1 MGIRNAGTI
10 IKEARL
16 RAGLI
21 QEQMSFGIC
30 SLVSLCNIEN
40 GKLGVSSSTF
50 QALMKRAGEPSAAYP
65 LFKNRKD
72 FDAYML
78 LKNVRLYTEKNC
90 LLLAYDELFKLKQS
104 NYGGNKLYYQEA
116 LYFYA
121 RIKYLTYDSD
131 YSELLDVLA
140 SALDLTQPDFNPDDF
155 ENTFL
160 SSVEC
165 EIIFLMA
172 HIYINTERF
181 DDAEKLIKGLQK
193 IIDNSLV
200 DDTYT
205 AYIKALWHF
214 TSSKFFF
221 CNKEYAKAKEQSD
234 IASAIAY
241 EHYIEPFKL
250 EIVILKA
257 INDFCVDNS
266 NVGNDLL
273 YLLSLASHLECNY
286 VPILKGMLRSL
297 NVPAHLLDVED
308 PGKIELTPF
317 SMEADL
323 WRLSDGTIDP
333 DDENAITLG
342 SLIGALRFEQRVP
355 MSVLCDGLCS
365 VSKLSKIENKKQ
377 APSIYLAEA
386 LLNRLGYSER
396 DFVFYGDTSESDY
409 WKHKNFLIAKQLQ
422 GAITSKEV
430 TDIIDAGIKSDEPAI
445 KQLCLSFLNNPN
457 YTSYERDK
465 ALLDSI
471 KISIPDFDIKTL
483 HQKRLSWIEISILNG
498 MCKNSIKAKR
508 FDEAKEINDV
518 LCAYADQSFITPR
531 YKSNSLLLS
540 FRIRFKYLYNLDQ
553 FDTIIEE
560 FSRIKDEFMLKSSGS
575 AADFFFYTS
584 QAYGELHKNHE
595 MILHTRIAAGYF
607 MLMGLYTRR
616 DYLLSEIKRQFNV
629 EV

>member
-16 RAGLI
+16 RAGLT

-72 FDAYML
+72 FDAYMR

-90 LLLAYDELFKLKQS
+90 LLLAYDELFKLMQS

-121 RIKYLTYDSD
+121 RIKYLTYTGD
-131 YSELLDVLA
+131 YNELLDVLA
-140 SALDLTQPDFNPDDF
+140 SALDLTQPDFNPDNF

-160 SSVEC
+160 SSVDC

-172 HIYINTERF
+172 HIYINTGRYEE
-181 DDAEKLIKGLQK
+181 AEKLINGLQK
-193 IIDNSLV
+193 IIDNSLI
-200 DDTYT
+200 DDSYT

-221 CNKEYAKAKEQSD
+221 CNKQYSKAKEQSD
-234 IASAIAY
+234 MASSIAY
-241 EHYIEPFKL
+241 EYYIEPFKL

-266 NVGNDLL
+266 NIGNDLL

-286 VPILKGMLRSL
+286 IPTLKGMLRSIQ
-297 NVPAHLLDVED
+297 VPESLLDVED
-308 PGKIELTPF
+308 PKKIELSPF
-317 SMEADL
+317 SMDADV
-323 WRLSDGTIDP
+323 WHLSDGTIDT
-333 DDENAITLG
+333 DDEDAITLG
-342 SLIGALRFEQRVP
+342 SLISALRLEQRVP
-355 MSVLCDGLCS
+355 MSVLCEGLCS

-409 WKHKNFLIAKQLQ
+409 WRHKNFLIAKQLQ
-422 GAITSKEV
+422 GAITSKEAKA
-430 TDIIDAGIKSDEPAI
+430 IIDEGIRSDEPAI
-445 KQLCLSFLNNPN
+445 RQLCLSFLNNSN

-471 KISIPDFDIKTL
+471 KITIPDFNIKTL

-498 MCKNSIKAKR
+498 ICKNLIKER
-508 FDEAKEINDV
+508 SFSDAKEINDV
-518 LCAYADQSFITPR
+518 LCTYSEQPFITPR

-540 FRIRFKYLYNLDQ
+540 FRLHFKYLYNLDQ
-553 FDTIIEE
+553 FDTIINE
-560 FSRIKDEFMLKSSGS
+560 FSMIKDEFMLKSSGS

-584 QAYGELHKNHE
+584 QAYGELHKYRE
-595 MILHTRIAAGYF
+595 MTIHARIAAGYF
-607 MLMGLYTRR
+607 MLMGLNKRR
-616 DYLLSEIKRQFNV
+616 DYLLSEIKRQFDV